1 MAARSSASNV
11 PVTSSV
17 RRMEIVMVRMSEIS
31 EIRDLPDYASGYGNK
46 RLRPLT

>member
-1 MAARSSASNV
+1 
-11 PVTSSV
+11 
-17 RRMEIVMVRMSEIS
+17 MEIVMVRMSEIS